1 MESIFTVNA
10 LLLFGALMVLAGILS
25 SLVATRFGAP
35 ILLVF
40 LLLGMLAGEEGLL
53 RIPFSDYRTTYLVG
67 SLALAVILFDGGL
80 RTKFQRFR
88 GALKPSLLLATL
100 GVLITALL
108 VGAAAHYAL
117 GYEALE
123 ALLLGS
129 IVASTDAAAVFFLL
143 RAGGLHLK
151 GRVGAVLEIESG
163 TNDPFAVFLTLVLT
177 QLVLASGAHAFSAVM
192 GELLRQGALGTLF
205 GLSGGLSL
213 VWLLNRLQ
221 LPGGLHPLLA
231 VAAAIAIYG
240 LTALLGGS
248 GFLAVYL
255 AGLMLGNRPLRAY
268 PSIVSFHDAA
278 TWLCQIVMF
287 LLLGLLVTPTKL
299 LPYLWP
305 ALGIALFL
313 MVVARPVAVWLCL
326 FPYGFA
332 AKEKAFIAWVG
343 LRGAVSI
350 FLAAIPTLAHV
361 PHADAYFN
369 VAFFVV
375 LISLLVQGWTL
386 NFAARKLGLALRR
399 TLPNVARI
407 EVDIPGQ
414 FEHEMVG
421 YPIEAG
427 SFVLERNMLPSW
439 ARPVLVVRGGEIL
452 GPAEAGEL
460 LEDDYAYFLAPADRV
475 HRLDRLFAGPLGRR
489 CAVRP
494 AGVRR
499 VRAQRRCLD
508 RPARGALRA
517 RCRARGP
524 GRNRGRAI
532 CHALFGAAARG
543 RPAALGLARHAGGA
557 RDRGRP
563 GHASGPAARRARGAA
578 QGSRPLARAGID
590 AGNQTR
596 ASRLATLL
604 AAAGGVSVAR
614 R

>member
-1 MESIFTVNA
+1 
-10 LLLFGALMVLAGILS
+10 
-25 SLVATRFGAP
+25 
-35 ILLVF
+35 
-40 LLLGMLAGEEGLL
+40 
-53 RIPFSDYRTTYLVG
+53 
-67 SLALAVILFDGGL
+67 
-80 RTKFQRFR
+80 
-88 GALKPSLLLATL
+88 
-100 GVLITALL
+100 
-108 VGAAAHYAL
+108 
-117 GYEALE
+117 
-123 ALLLGS
+123 
-129 IVASTDAAAVFFLL
+129 
-143 RAGGLHLK
+143 
-151 GRVGAVLEIESG
+151 VGAVLEIESG

-221 LPGGLHPLLA
+221 LPSGLHPLLA
-231 VAAAIAIYG
+231 VAAALVIYA

-255 AGLMLGNRPLRAY
+255 AGLTVGNRPVRAY

-326 FPYGFA
+326 FPYGFD

-439 ARPVLVVRGGEIL
+439 ARPVLVVRAGEIL
-452 GPAEAGEL
+452 SPAEAGEL
-460 LEDDYAYFLAPADRV
+460 VEDDYAYFLAPADRV
-475 HRLDRLFAGPLGRR
+475 HRLDRLFAGPSEDDALSDRPVFGEFALNGDVSIGQLAELYGLDAAPEDLAETVAGLFATRFSGRPRVGDRLLLGSRAMLVAR
-489 CAVRP
+489 ALEEGRVMQ
-494 AGVRR
+494 AGLQLDELVEQLKAHARL
-499 VRAQRRCLD
+499 RAPGLTRAI
-508 RPARGALRA
+508 RPARRALR
-517 RCRARGP
+517 RFWRR
-524 GRNRGRAI
+524 
-532 CHALFGAAARG
+532 LGA
-543 RPAALGLARHAGGA
+543 
-557 RDRGRP
+557 
-563 GHASGPAARRARGAA
+563 
-578 QGSRPLARAGID
+578 
-590 AGNQTR
+590 
-596 ASRLATLL
+596 
-604 AAAGGVSVAR
+604 
-614 R
+614 